1 MKILFVCTGNSCRSQ
16 MAEGFARAAGVEA
29 HSAGTE
35 PAGHVH
41 PMAIRVMAEKDID
54 ISGQTSKRLDLNFA
68 QTMDVVITVCG
79 EADEACPVIPHATR
93 LHWPIVDPAKA
104 TGTQEE
110 MLSVFRA
117 VRDDI
122 GHRVD
127 EFLKRPKDNNRE
139 RR

>member
-35 PAGHVH
+35 PDGYVH

-54 ISGQTSKRLDLNFA
+54 IRGQTSNRLDLTFA

-104 TGTQEE
+104 TGTPENR
-110 MLSVFRA
+110 LAVFRS

-122 GHRVD
+122 ARRIND
-127 EFLKRPKDNNRE
+127 LLKKE
-139 RR
+139 